1 MNVESGVAR
10 ESDES
15 TEAVKVRL
23 FGRDYSIKGH
33 GDRKYIQELAEF
45 IRERSERIRQQ
56 ATVVS
61 TLDLV
66 ILTLLNVTD
75 ELFQDKQVQERT
87 IKELEEKTER
97 LLKALD
103 RTI

>member
-1 MNVESGVAR
+1 M
-10 ESDES
+10 
-15 TEAVKVRL
+15 RL
-23 FGRDYSIKGH
+23 FGRDYNIKGH
-33 GDRKYIQELAEF
+33 GDRKYVQELAEF
-45 IRERSERIRQQ
+45 IQDRSERIRKQ

-75 ELFQDKQVQERT
+75 ELFQDKQVRERT

-97 LLKALD
+97 LLKAFD
-103 RTI
+103 KTI